1 MNDKKTR
8 YMNTIIIFDKTR
20 GITGITSW
28 RQDSLSEFLMEQEK
42 HYGLKII
49 SKKEEIFVNVEYN
62 NIIWEYKIY
71 YGSYKKKNNI
81 PLISEEKWKKIERQL
96 GIDLKMIGLEELKD
110 VVLNS
115 LKNGE
120 YFEYKTKIKKQFK
133 KYCV

>member
-28 RQDSLSEFLMEQEK
+28 RQDSFSEFLVEQEK

-71 YGSYKKKNNI
+71 YGSYKKKNKI